1 MIIILYISAAVAA
14 AALIYAAVSAVRFKR
29 NTAPDIKKI
38 NAATASMQTS
48 VDEIKTET
56 VLLSQKQKELQED
69 FLTKKTAVQTTAAEV
84 KGTPH
89 VLKMLWNAG
98 KSDV

>member
-14 AALIYAAVSAVRFKR
+14 AALIYAAVSAVHFKR

-48 VDEIKTET
+48 VEEIKTET
-56 VLLSQKQKELQED
+56 RLLSQKQKELQED
-69 FLTKKTAVQTTAAEV
+69 FLTKKQPC
-84 KGTPH
+84 KRRQPK
-89 VLKMLWNAG
+89 LKERLT
-98 KSDV
+98 S

>member
-14 AALIYAAVSAVRFKR
+14 AALVYLAILAVRFKR

-38 NAATASMQTS
+38 NVTAASMQTS
-48 VDEIKTET
+48 VEEIKTET
-56 VLLSQKQKELQED
+56 RRLSQKQKELQED
-69 FLTKKTAVQTTAAEV
+69 FLTKKTAVQTTAAEA

-98 KSDV
+98 KSDL

>member
-14 AALIYAAVSAVRFKR
+14 AALIYAAVSAVHFKR

-38 NAATASMQTS
+38 NAATASMQTA

-56 VLLSQKQKELQED
+56 DLLSQKQKELKED

-84 KGTPH
+84 KGTSH
-89 VLKMLWNAG
+89 VLKMVWNAG

>member
-14 AALIYAAVSAVRFKR
+14 AALIYAAVSAVHFKR

-38 NAATASMQTS
+38 NAAAASMQTS
-48 VDEIKTET
+48 VEEIKTET
-56 VLLSQKQKELQED
+56 RLLSQKKELQED

-98 KSDV
+98 KSGL

>member
-14 AALIYAAVSAVRFKR
+14 AALIYLAVSAARFKR
-29 NTAPDIKKI
+29 NTKPDIKKI
-38 NAATASMQTS
+38 NRTAASMQTS
-48 VDEIKTET
+48 VEEIKTET
-56 VLLSQKQKELQED
+56 QLLSQKQKELQED
-69 FLTKKTAVQTTAAEV
+69 FLTKKTAMQTTAAEV

-98 KSDV
+98 KNDI